1 MTFDRRLKTLG
12 LQLFRVYNCPSSQ
25 NLIKIFLHEIAV
37 NSQCYLN
44 PFSRIVGFSVTPQLH
59 IITSPDT

>member
-1 MTFDRRLKTLG
+1 MTFERRLKTLG
-12 LQLFRVYNCPSSQ
+12 LQLFSVHIALLSKSDK
-25 NLIKIFLHEIAV
+25 KILHEITV

-59 IITSPDT
+59 MTFS